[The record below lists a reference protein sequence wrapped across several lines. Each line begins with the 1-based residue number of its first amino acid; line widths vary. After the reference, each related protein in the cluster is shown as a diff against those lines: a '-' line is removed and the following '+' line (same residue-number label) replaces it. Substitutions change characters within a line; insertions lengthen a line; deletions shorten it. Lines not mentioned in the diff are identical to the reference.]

1 MSAGEQTRPP
11 LRKDLLRVI
20 TTMQF
25 GKSRTR
31 RRVTGACLLVL
42 LAVAA
47 VYSLCHGVYSI
58 PVRQTFRILISRAI
72 PLEKT
77 WTDTMYRVILYNR
90 LPRVLGAMGVGAAL
104 SLAGAAYQGIF
115 RNPLV
120 SPDLLGVSHGACV
133 GAAVAILLDLGYYGS
148 LLLSFA
154 GGVVAVLLTVSIP
167 RLMKN
172 RATTTLILSGVIVG
186 GFFSSVLGILKYIAD
201 PDTELAEITYWQLGS
216 LAKVRIQS
224 LQIIL
229 PVIVVFSLT
238 ILLLR
243 WRINALSMGD
253 REARSLGVN
262 VARERGLLILCAT
275 VLTAACICL
284 CGTIGWIGLV
294 IPHLSRML
302 VGENNTHVL
311 PISTVMGM
319 LFLVVVD
326 YIARTLTGG
335 EIPLSIITGIFG
347 TPFFAFILM
356 NQHQREG

>member
-1 MSAGEQTRPP
+1 
-11 LRKDLLRVI
+11 
-20 TTMQF
+20 MQRD
-25 GKSRTR
+25 KSKIR
-31 RRVTGACLLVL
+31 RSSIAVCLLAL
-42 LAVAA
+42 LGGAT
-47 VYSLCHGVYSI
+47 VYSLCHGVYNV
-58 PVRQTFRILISRAI
+58 PVQQTFRILIGQVFT
-72 PLEKT
+72 LEKT
-77 WTDTMYRVILYNR
+77 WTDSMYRVILYNR
-90 LPRVLGAMGVGAAL
+90 LPRVLGAMCVGAAL
-104 SLAGAAYQGIF
+104 SLAGAAYQGVF

-120 SPDLLGVSHGACV
+120 SPDLLGVSNGACV
-133 GAAVAILLDLGYYGS
+133 GAAAAILLKAGYYGS
-148 LLLSFA
+148 LLLSF
-154 GGVVAVLLTVSIP
+154 GGGIIAVMLTVTIP

-186 GFFSSVLGILKYIAD
+186 GFFSSLLGILKYIAD

-216 LAKVRIQS
+216 LAKVRVQS

-229 PVIVVFSLT
+229 PVTIVFSVA

-262 VARERGLLILCAT
+262 VTKERGLLIFCAT
-275 VLTAACICL
+275 VLTAASICL

-302 VGENNTHVL
+302 VGDNNAHVL
-311 PISTVMGM
+311 PISTIMGM

-356 NQHQREG
+356 NQHQRGG